1 MAEFHQV
8 GETIYKATNTIPEDD
23 IDHVAQ
29 ILLANT
35 NHDLEDI
42 NSVPWFQGNNKNN
55 VLYYVDVNDRRGWD
69 ILNTYRAQME
79 QEIEQAFGEPVY
91 THLTTLVLWKPGQSM
106 PRHVDNGSDQ
116 IDENTKEMLRIRK
129 YTSVTYLNDDYV
141 GGETYLRNG
150 DEDFISVPTKGATIL
165 FYGDDRNAHG
175 VNKLESGTRMI
186 LSCWFVTDPQHK
198 EPII

>member
-1 MAEFHQV
+1 MSEFTQV

-23 IDHVAQ
+23 IDYIYNMV
-29 ILLANT
+29 LERT
-35 NHDLEDI
+35 NHEVEDV
-42 NSVPWFQGNNKNN
+42 NKVPWFQGDKNN
-55 VLYYVDVNDRRGWD
+55 VLYYNAVNDRRGYD
-69 ILNTYRAQME
+69 ILNKYRQTME
-79 QEIEQAFGEPVY
+79 QELEQAFGEPVY

-116 IDENTKEMLRIRK
+116 ADESRHQILGMRK

-165 FYGDDRNAHG
+165 FYGDERNAHG
-175 VNKLESGTRMI
+175 VNKLESGTRVI
-186 LSCWFVTDPQHK
+186 LSCWFAADQQYQEKTL
-198 EPII
+198 